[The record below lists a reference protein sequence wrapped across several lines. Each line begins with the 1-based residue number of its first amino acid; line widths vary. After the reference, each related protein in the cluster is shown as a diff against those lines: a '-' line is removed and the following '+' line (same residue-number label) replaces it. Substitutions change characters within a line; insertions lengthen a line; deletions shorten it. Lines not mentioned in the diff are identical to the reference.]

1 MMSTLVP
8 PLALQ
13 ISKQAVEDS
22 QSKSAHIL
30 DTYARALF
38 DSGKKEEAVKAQ
50 EKALSVAS
58 DEEKEAL
65 EKTIKAYQ
73 GRKTSFGIMVH
84 STRRAS
90 PSLRKR
96 VGFRCQTTASRLPL
110 ARRSSGRAPQPTS

>member
-1 MMSTLVP
+1 VDAIITRRVKDRDI

-30 DTYARALF
+30 DAYARALF

-50 EKALSVAS
+50 EKVLSVAS

-65 EKTIKAYQ
+65 EKTIKAYKA
-73 GRKTSFGIMVH
+73 GKL
-84 STRRAS
+84 
-90 PSLRKR
+90 PSE
-96 VGFRCQTTASRLPL
+96 
-110 ARRSSGRAPQPTS
+110 

>member
-1 MMSTLVP
+1 MWGQLDQKQPVGESIAGLKNS
-8 PLALQ
+8 LAHANNLEWTM
-13 ISKQAVEDS
+13 I
-22 QSKSAHIL
+22 IL
-30 DTYARALF
+30 PHA
-38 DSGKKEEAVKAQ
+38 GE
-50 EKALSVAS
+50 ALSVAS

-73 GRKTSFGIMVH
+73 GRKTAFGIMVH

-110 ARRSSGRAPQPTS
+110 ARRSSGRAPQPSS